1 MTKFLP
7 IFPLDI
13 IVYPGQELNL
23 HIFEPRYKQLIS
35 ECAEAKKHFGIP
47 SLDKDGLNEFGTEM
61 EILEVSKVYDTGEMD
76 IKTRGVKVFRIM
88 DVLKTVPDKLYPAA
102 IVFELEHLPFDTQ
115 VLNPTLTDLV
125 VKLHKLIET
134 DFNPFKKFKNPLSY
148 ELAHYVAL
156 SREDQYR
163 LLAATSEKARQ
174 WFLIQHLLKLI
185 PTLEDAERL
194 KEKIK
199 LNGHFRKEIPPDF

>member
-13 IVYPGQELNL
+13 VVYPGQELNL

-35 ECAEAKKHFGIP
+35 ECAEAKKSFGIP
-47 SLDKDGLNEFGTEM
+47 TINKDTLNEYGTEV
-61 EILEVSKVYDTGEMD
+61 EITEVSKVYDNGEMD
-76 IKTRGVKVFRIM
+76 IKTKGVKVFRIM
-88 DVLKTVPDKLYPAA
+88 EILKTVPDKLYPAA
-102 IVFELEHLPFDTQ
+102 VVFEIEHLPFDTEM
-115 VLNPTLTDLV
+115 LNPTLTDLIE
-125 VKLHKLIET
+125 KLHKLIGT
-134 DFNPFKKFKNPLSY
+134 GFHPFEKFKNPLSY

-156 SREDQYR
+156 DREDQYR
-163 LLAATSEKARQ
+163 LLASKSEKARQ

-185 PTLEDAERL
+185 PTLEEAERL
-194 KEKIK
+194 KEKVL

>member
-102 IVFELEHLPFDTQ
+102 IVFEMEHLPFDTQ

>member
-35 ECAEAKKHFGIP
+35 ECAEAKKNFGIP